1 MKTSNTKDRILALIE
16 SQLSEIIEDYELQIR
31 EIKKVKTSLN
41 QEILS
46 LKEEIRAISIE
57 NNELKLLITNRGK
70 VEQIKSIPQVNENI
84 NELSSIESESNF
96 LQSEGILGGLSECDS
111 NLNKEELEQLTKYLN
126 SLFKFEPHDV
136 HELDTIYKTV
146 LSIIKRNSHLKDIK
160 NFLRSNVKRITDQIL
175 DTNEPI
181 LITELASI
189 YFHFN
194 MNDILLSYYER
205 VIKKWEYIDSSIEQ
219 NDFYRLLWFAFY
231 LNKDRRLLKKVKA
244 SSAYLTQPETE
255 IILYN
260 LYKNILNGTNVSSS
274 ELKKVESYQKQ
285 VISLDSFE
293 KEKVFNSLNKRIKK
307 FEKETIHISS
317 NHSQR
322 EKINPNQATRKIM
335 YVTKI
340 SGNEYKIPTTNKE
353 LTEEWIQLKVF
364 KDTFSRKEEGYILVK
379 ALSENKVGK
388 AYVTNNLYKDI
399 RKKVGNKWL
408 DVREYN
414 GEDKIEKGSGKEELN
429 HKVFTWPSTEL
440 SDNKSSVTMDD
451 KSLLNE
457 ESDLKKIGYQITGKS
472 REKRWKVLEIAVK
485 QIGLRKVA
493 YTIAQHVKLRKGQKN
508 GTKKFS
514 YAIGEWEYDLAKL
527 KSQYYK
533 SNFTWPTTYIK

>member
-31 EIKKVKTSLN
+31 EFKKVNTSLN
-41 QEILS
+41 QQILE

-57 NNELKLLITNRGK
+57 NNDLKLLITNREK
-70 VEQIKSIPQVNENI
+70 AEQIKPVPQVNEYI
-84 NELSSIESESNF
+84 SKLSSIESKSNF
-96 LQSEGILGGLSECDS
+96 QQSEDTLGGLSEFVS
-111 NLNKEELEQLTKYLN
+111 NLNKEELEQLTKYLT
-126 SLFKFEPHDV
+126 SLFKYRQHDV
-136 HELDTIYKTV
+136 QELDTIYKTV
-146 LSIIKRNSHLKDIK
+146 LSIIKRNSHLKEIK
-160 NFLRSNVKRITDQIL
+160 NFLRSNVKHITDQIL
-175 DTNEPI
+175 GTNEPN

-189 YFHFN
+189 YFYYN
-194 MNDILLSYYER
+194 MNDILLSYFEK
-205 VIKKWEYIDSSIEQ
+205 VIKEWEYIDSSIEQ
-219 NDFYRLLWFAFY
+219 NDFFRLLWFSFY

-244 SSAYLTQPETE
+244 SSAYVTQPETD

-260 LYKNILNGTNVSSS
+260 LFKNIFKGTNVSSS

-285 VISLDSFE
+285 IISLDSFE
-293 KEKVFNSLNKRIKK
+293 KEKVFKSLNKRIKK
-307 FEKETIHISS
+307 FEEKAIHISS

-322 EKINPNQATRKIM
+322 VKINPNQSTRKIM

-340 SGNEYKIPTTNKE
+340 NSNEYKIPTTNKE

-364 KDTFSRKEEGYILVK
+364 KDTFSRKEEGYVLVK
-379 ALSENKVGK
+379 ALSDNKKGK

-414 GEDKIEKGSGKEELN
+414 GEDKIEKQSGKEELN
-429 HKVFTWPSTEL
+429 HKVFSWPSTEL
-440 SDNKSSVTMDD
+440 SDNKSSVTIDD

-457 ESDLKKIGYQITGKS
+457 ESDLKKLGYQITGKS

-508 GTKKFS
+508 GTRKFS
-514 YAIGEWEYDLAKL
+514 YAIGEWEYDLSKL

-533 SNFTWPTTYIK
+533 SNFTWPTTNIK